1 MLRPFWVEFVKTLQ
15 PRIKECPVFR
25 LLEHVRET
33 LGSPCVT
40 RFWGESMLKLSYALK
55 HFHIKANISELNLLT
70 HGAHIQCADCWTHRY
85 NQTQIPKEFRIAVPS
100 IPTLKENNCLQR

>member
-1 MLRPFWVEFVKTLQ
+1 M
-15 PRIKECPVFR
+15 
-25 LLEHVRET
+25 
-33 LGSPCVT
+33 
-40 RFWGESMLKLSYALK
+40 

-100 IPTLKENNCLQR
+100 DDLCVLGDFCEVLLRFGPVSPNCLTVLGSQPLAVALTWVPSESPGELMREF